1 MSEQT
6 IETPP
11 AATEPAVALFTGHG
25 KKRARERLIEAVL
38 TVSGER
44 GYESIAVQDV
54 IEAAKA
60 SRATFYKYFQG
71 KEDCFAQAYRE
82 AADWLYRRLGA
93 VAQRQPGWKEG
104 LRAALAELLEFCAE
118 QPAVAR
124 ALFVE
129 VHAAG
134 GGALAHHEVLMERLS
149 RAIDGARRENSSRQA
164 PPPVTAAFMVGAIET
179 LVRSKL
185 MSDDPPETAPEL
197 LPGILHFVVMQF
209 YGEDAAWEE
218 LTAAPIATWHSR
230 REAATRIP

>member
-6 IETPP
+6 FETP
-11 AATEPAVALFTGHG
+11 TETAEPPVVLFPGHG
-25 KKRARERLIEAVL
+25 KRRARERLIEAVL
-38 TVSGER
+38 TASGER
-44 GYESIAVQDV
+44 GYENIAVQDV
-54 IEAAKA
+54 IETAKA
-60 SRATFYKYFQG
+60 SRATFYKYFED
-71 KEDCFAQAYRE
+71 KDDCFAQAYRE
-82 AADWLYRRLGA
+82 AADWLYRRLSA
-93 VAQRQPGWKEG
+93 VAQRQPSWKEG
-104 LRAALAELLEFCAE
+104 LRAAVAELLEFCAN
-118 QPAVAR
+118 QPAIAR

-134 GGALAHHEVLMERLS
+134 GEALRHHEVLMERLS
-149 RAIDGARRENSSRQA
+149 HAIDGARRENSSRQA

>member
-1 MSEQT
+1 MMTQIAKTNAEA
-6 IETPP
+6 P
-11 AATEPAVALFTGHG
+11 EPSVLLFPGYG
-25 KKRARERLIEAVL
+25 KRRARERLIEAVL

-44 GYESIAVQDV
+44 GYEAIAVQDI

-60 SRATFYKYFQG
+60 SRATFYKYFED
-71 KEDCFAQAYRE
+71 KDDCFAQAYTE
-82 AADWLYRRLGA
+82 AADWLYQRLGA
-93 VAQRQPGWKEG
+93 VAQRQPSWKEG
-104 LRAALAELLEFCAE
+104 LRAAVAELLEFCAN
-118 QPAVAR
+118 QPAIAR

-134 GGALAHHEVLMERLS
+134 GDALTHHEVLMERLS
-149 RAIDGARRENSSRQA
+149 HAIDGARRENSSRQA

>member
-6 IETPP
+6 LQTHTEAPM
-11 AATEPAVALFTGHG
+11 ATVVLFPTHG
-25 KKRARERLIEAVL
+25 KRRARERLVEAVL

-44 GYESIAVQDV
+44 GYENIAVQDV

-60 SRATFYKYFQG
+60 SRATFYKYFEG

-82 AADWLYRRLGA
+82 ASDWLYQRLAA
-93 VAQRQPGWKEG
+93 VAGREPSWKEG
-104 LRAALAELLEFCAE
+104 LRAAVAELLEFCAN

-134 GGALAHHEVLMERLS
+134 GDALRHHEVLMERLS
-149 RAIDGARRENSSRQA
+149 HAIDGARRENSSRQA
-164 PPPVTAAFMVGAIET
+164 PPPVTASFMVGAIET

-185 MSDDPPETAPEL
+185 MSDDPPETVPEL

>member
-1 MSEQT
+1 MSKQT
-6 IETPP
+6 LETP
-11 AATEPAVALFTGHG
+11 TETPVVLFPGHG
-25 KKRARERLIEAVL
+25 KRRARERLVEAVL

-44 GYESIAVQDV
+44 GYENIAVQDV

-60 SRATFYKYFQG
+60 SRATFYKYFDD
-71 KEDCFAQAYRE
+71 KEDCFAQAYTE
-82 AADWLYRRLGA
+82 AADWLYQRLAA
-93 VAQRQPGWKEG
+93 VAGREPSWKEG
-104 LRAALAELLEFCAE
+104 LRAAVAELLEFCAN

-134 GGALAHHEVLMERLS
+134 GDALRHHEVLMERLS
-149 RAIDGARRENSSRQA
+149 HAIDGARRENSSRQA